1 MGFAIPA
8 FQSGKKII
16 VQVKLSCIVYL
27 YLDPTETN
35 VNSNEVF
42 LKKATWDDNCSGASH
57 FCCRN
62 LMRAQSLKTLVGS
75 V

>member
-1 MGFAIPA
+1 MGSAIPA

-27 YLDPTETN
+27 YLDPTKTN
-35 VNSNEVF
+35 VEVF
-42 LKKATWDDNCSGASH
+42 LRKATWDDNCSGASH